1 MKKTYYLHSYG
12 CQMNLADSGVL
23 SSALNNA
30 GYRSVDEPTE
40 AEVIIINT
48 CSVREKAENRA
59 LGRLRDLAGIVKG
72 SDTKI
77 CAVGCMAQNRG
88 EQLLKEIPGID
99 FVLGTQ
105 RIFDLPELLSKK
117 NGKPVVDTRLTAD
130 AQWSEFPPQPDN
142 PFCAYVTITR
152 GCDNFCAYCI
162 VPYLRGREVH
172 RRPEDILRDINHLVA
187 SGVQDIT
194 LVGQNVNSYGSEKT
208 GFPDL
213 IELVIRETDAPRIRF
228 ITSHPKDISNRLIA
242 LFADQP
248 RLMGHLHLPLQCG
261 SDRILEMM
269 FRSYNYGHYRAIIER
284 LRQARPDIALS
295 TDLIVGFPTETEDE
309 FQLTLD
315 AVNEIGFDA
324 AFMFRYSVREGT
336 WAAKNLKDDIPE
348 EIKLTRLQKLIDTQ
362 KDISYRVNQEEVGRI
377 RSVLV
382 DGTSRKDKRV
392 WKGKS
397 EGHKT
402 VLFHSGEELLGKIVP
417 IRIVS
422 ADSWTLHGEIAK

>member
-30 GYRSVDEPTE
+30 GYQSVDEPTE

-59 LGRLRDLAGIVKG
+59 IGRLRDLTGIVKG
-72 SDTKI
+72 TNTKV

-117 NGKPVVDTRLTAD
+117 NGKPIVDTRLTAS

-142 PFCAYVTITR
+142 PHCAYVTITR
-152 GCDNFCAYCI
+152 GCDNYCAYCI
-162 VPYLRGREVH
+162 VPYLRGKEVH
-172 RRPEDILRDINHLVA
+172 RQPEDILRDVNHLIA

-194 LVGQNVNSYGSEKT
+194 LVGQNVNSYRVEKT
-208 GFPDL
+208 GFPEL
-213 IELVIRETDAPRIRF
+213 IELVIAETDAPRIRF
-228 ITSHPKDISNRLIA
+228 ITSHPKDISDNLMA

-248 RLMGHLHLPLQCG
+248 RLMGHLHLPLQSG
-261 SDRILEMM
+261 SDRILDTM
-269 FRSYNYGHYRAIIER
+269 FRKYTYGYYRAIIER
-284 LRQARPDIALS
+284 LRDARPDIALS
-295 TDLIVGFPTETEDE
+295 TDLIVGFPAETEDE
-309 FQLTLD
+309 FQMTLD
-315 AVNEIGFDA
+315 AVDDIGFDA
-324 AFMFRYSVREGT
+324 AFMFKYSVRKGT

-348 EIKLTRLQKLIDTQ
+348 EVKLTRLQKLIDLQ
-362 KDISYRVNQEEVGRI
+362 KDISYRVNQKEVGRV

-382 DGTSRKDKRV
+382 DGTSRKDKSV

-402 VLFHSGEELLGKIVP
+402 VLFTSKDELLGKIVP

-422 ADSWTLHGEIAK
+422 ADSWTLHGEVVK